1 MTEKINIDNHLLDRR
16 LAGIKLV
23 SIFLGVMASLGLISS
38 ILLPSWNNDLL
49 NKLTTLVF
57 LFVTFFFVA
66 TLSFINKRNYQY
78 FAWSSLL
85 VALAFYFC
93 IGAFDSIDYK
103 EVLRVSGGDGIPGQR
118 LLFEFAAPSFLV
130 VISAMYFR
138 VSFVV
143 ISSGAYFSA
152 ILWDI
157 YPTINNE
164 KTYFT
169 KDINLLATD
178 IYAMNQPIFV
188 LNMQTYI
195 FTCTA
200 CFALVLLLSRLTN
213 DVAKMERTNAQ
224 LGRYFSPLIREE
236 IEKLDLDINQRLEKT
251 QMVGI
256 LFTDIVGFTKLSE
269 KLEPTEVL
277 ELLSEY
283 QERMVAPIF
292 KNQGTVDKFIG
303 DAVMATFGTPVTR
316 GNDAQNAISCAR
328 DMQISMREWE
338 KERTELGQPII
349 KHRIGIHYGRCVVGN
364 IGSKDR
370 MEFAVI
376 GDTVNV
382 ASRICDACKEVDAQI
397 LISENVKNQSNEEL
411 QSEEISDFSIRGR
424 EEKMKLHKIIL

>member
-1 MTEKINIDNHLLDRR
+1 MTDRTHIDGHLLDRR

-23 SIFLGVMASLGLISS
+23 SVFLGVMASLGLISS
-38 ILLPSWNNDLL
+38 ILLPLFTYDML
-49 NKLTTLVF
+49 NKLNSLVF

-66 TLSFINKRNYQY
+66 TFSLTNKKNYEY

-85 VALAFYFC
+85 VAIAFYFC
-93 IGAFDSIDYK
+93 IITFNTINYDGF
-103 EVLRVSGGDGIPGQR
+103 LRSSGSDGIPGQSI
-118 LLFEFAAPSFLV
+118 LFGFALPSFLV

-138 VSFVV
+138 VSFVL
-143 ISSGAYFSA
+143 ISSSVYLLS
-152 ILWDI
+152 ILWEI
-157 YPTINNE
+157 LPTIRDE

-169 KDINLLATD
+169 KDLGLLGSD
-178 IYAMNQPIFV
+178 IYAMNEPMFV
-188 LNMQTYI
+188 VNMQIYV

-213 DVAKMERTNAQ
+213 DVAKMERTNTQ

-236 IEKLDLDINQRLEKT
+236 IEKLDLDINQRSEKT
-251 QMVGI
+251 QMVSI

-283 QERMVAPIF
+283 QERMVAAIF

-328 DMQISMREWE
+328 EMQISMREWA
-338 KERTELGQPII
+338 KLRTELGKPII

-411 QSEEISDFSIRGR
+411 QTEEISDFKIRGR
-424 EEKMKLHKIIL
+424 EETMKLHKIVL

>member
-1 MTEKINIDNHLLDRR
+1 MQIEGHLLDRR

-23 SIFLGVMASLGLISS
+23 SVFLGVMASLGLISS
-38 ILLPSWNNDLL
+38 IILPPYSDELL
-49 NKLTTLVF
+49 NKLNTLVF
-57 LFVTFFFVA
+57 LFTTFFFAA
-66 TLSFINKRNYQY
+66 TFSFTNKKNYEY

-85 VALAFYFC
+85 VALTFYLCLNSF
-93 IGAFDSIDYK
+93 GSLNYNGF
-103 EVLRVSGGDGIPGQR
+103 LRSSGSDGIPGQSI
-118 LLFEFAAPSFLV
+118 LYEFALPSFLV

-138 VSFVV
+138 ISFVL
-143 ISSGAYFSA
+143 ISSGIYFLW
-152 ILWDI
+152 ILNEI
-157 YPTINNE
+157 YPII
-164 KTYFT
+164 KDDRTYFT
-169 KDINLLATD
+169 RDFQLLGADVYAINEPMFV
-178 IYAMNQPIFV
+178 IYIQ
-188 LNMQTYI
+188 LYI

-213 DVAKMERTNAQ
+213 DVAKMERTNTQ

-236 IEKLDLDINQRLEKT
+236 IEKLDLDINQRPEKT

-316 GNDAQNAISCAR
+316 GNDAQNALSCAR

-338 KERTELGQPII
+338 KERTELGKPII

-382 ASRICDACKEVDAQI
+382 ASRICDACKEVGAQI

-411 QSEEISDFSIRGR
+411 QTEEISDFKIRGR
-424 EEKMKLHKIIL
+424 EETMMLHKIVL

>member
-1 MTEKINIDNHLLDRR
+1 MTDKININNHLLDRR

-66 TLSFINKRNYQY
+66 SLSFINKRNYQY

-85 VALAFYFC
+85 VALAFFFC
-93 IGAFDSIDYK
+93 LRAFNSMDYN
-103 EVLRVSGGDGIPGQR
+103 EVLRASGGDGIPAQR
-118 LLFEFAAPSFLV
+118 LLFEFAVPSFLV

-157 YPTINNE
+157 YPIISNE
-164 KTYFT
+164 RTYFT
-169 KDINLLATD
+169 KDIKLLATD
-178 IYAMNQPIFV
+178 IYAMNQPMFV

-195 FTCTA
+195 FTCAA

-236 IEKLDLDINQRLEKT
+236 IEKLDLDINQRPEKT

-338 KERTELGQPII
+338 KERTELGQPLI

-397 LISENVKNQSNEEL
+397 LISESVKNQSNEEL
-411 QSEEISDFSIRGR
+411 QSEEINDFSIRGR
-424 EEKMKLHKIIL
+424 EEKMKLHKIVL

>member
-1 MTEKINIDNHLLDRR
+1 MIDKTQIDGHLLDRR

-38 ILLPSWNNDLL
+38 ILLPLYTYDIL
-49 NKLTTLVF
+49 NKIQSLVF
-57 LFVTFFFVA
+57 LFVTFFFIA
-66 TLSFINKRNYQY
+66 TFSLTNKKNYEY

-85 VALAFYFC
+85 VAIAFYFC
-93 IGAFDSIDYK
+93 IITFNQIDYDGF
-103 EVLRVSGGDGIPGQR
+103 LQSTGSNGIPGQSI
-118 LLFEFAAPSFLV
+118 LFEFVLPSFLV

-138 VSFVV
+138 IAFVL
-143 ISSGAYFSA
+143 ISSSVYFIS
-152 ILWDI
+152 ILTRILPIIRD
-157 YPTINNE
+157 E
-164 KTYFT
+164 RTYFT
-169 KDINLLATD
+169 KDLGLLSGD
-178 IYAMNQPIFV
+178 IYAMNQPMFV
-188 LNMQTYI
+188 VNMQIYI

-213 DVAKMERTNAQ
+213 DVAKMERTNSQ

-236 IEKLDLDINQRLEKT
+236 IEKLDLDIDKRSEKT
-251 QMVGI
+251 QMVAV
-256 LFTDIVGFTKLSE
+256 LFTDIVGFTKLAE

-283 QERMVAPIF
+283 QERMVKAIF

-316 GNDAQNAISCAR
+316 GNDAHNAISCAR
-328 DMQISMREWE
+328 EMQISMREWE
-338 KERTELGQPII
+338 KLQTELGKPII

-382 ASRICDACKEVDAQI
+382 ASRICDACKEVNAQI
-397 LISENVKNQSNEEL
+397 LISESVKNQSNEEL
-411 QSEEISDFSIRGR
+411 QTEEMSNFKIRGR
-424 EEKMKLHKIIL
+424 EETMKLHKIVL

>member
-1 MTEKINIDNHLLDRR
+1 MNEP
-16 LAGIKLV
+16 
-23 SIFLGVMASLGLISS
+23 M
-38 ILLPSWNNDLL
+38 
-49 NKLTTLVF
+49 
-57 LFVTFFFVA
+57 
-66 TLSFINKRNYQY
+66 
-78 FAWSSLL
+78 
-85 VALAFYFC
+85 
-93 IGAFDSIDYK
+93 
-103 EVLRVSGGDGIPGQR
+103 
-118 LLFEFAAPSFLV
+118 
-130 VISAMYFR
+130 
-138 VSFVV
+138 FVV
-143 ISSGAYFSA
+143 
-152 ILWDI
+152 
-157 YPTINNE
+157 
-164 KTYFT
+164 
-169 KDINLLATD
+169 
-178 IYAMNQPIFV
+178 
-188 LNMQTYI
+188 NMQIYV

-213 DVAKMERTNAQ
+213 DVAKMERTNTQ

-236 IEKLDLDINQRLEKT
+236 IEKLDLDINQRSEKR
-251 QMVGI
+251 QMVSI

-283 QERMVAPIF
+283 QERMVAAIF

-328 DMQISMREWE
+328 EMQISMREWA
-338 KERTELGQPII
+338 KLRTELGKPII

-411 QSEEISDFSIRGR
+411 QTEEISDFKIRGR
-424 EEKMKLHKIIL
+424 EETMKLHKIVL